1 MKDLMLMLDRIR
13 GETVKN
19 LMLMLDRIRGEQ

>member
-1 MKDLMLMLDRIR
+1 VKDLMLMLDRIR

>member
-1 MKDLMLMLDRIR
+1 MIR

-19 LMLMLDRIRGEQ
+19 GVFCDSEMNAIAAVVL